1 MTLTFFLG
9 MVAFFLISLTVIHCV
24 EKRMVWPYGELQAQ
38 PHFAD
43 PTGYSATW
51 VANAV
56 ASGFT
61 FLGWMRDMKGETYRI
76 SYAVLVSP
84 DRSTLAVIGA
94 GHILRLP
101 IQGTWLHT
109 PSSDGRSFYS
119 TDKQAG
125 VQLDVSR
132 HWANQLVFASSFAEL
147 WRRHQAWIQEQRV
160 LPRGLSAGRE
170 LEEFRAAREEHY
182 RAMERA
188 GLIQYTDASAT
199 SFRFTLYGAARTA
212 SLGYFLG
219 LLRAITR
226 GAFPRTA

>member
-1 MTLTFFLG
+1 MTFFFG
-9 MVAFFLISLTVIHCV
+9 MVAFFLISLTVIHRI
-24 EKRMVWPYGELQAQ
+24 EKRMVWPYGELQMQ
-38 PHFAD
+38 PHFPD
-43 PTGYSATW
+43 STGYTAAW

-61 FLGWMRDMKGETYRI
+61 LLGWMRDMKGEKYRI
-76 SYAVLVSP
+76 SYAILVSP

-94 GHILRLP
+94 GHIISLP

-125 VQLDVSR
+125 VQLDVSQ
-132 HWANQLVFASSFAEL
+132 HWTNQLVFASSFAEL
-147 WRRHQAWIQEQRV
+147 WQRHQAWTQGLRV

-170 LEEFRAAREEHY
+170 LEEFRAVREEHY
-182 RAMERA
+182 RTMERA

-212 SLGYFLG
+212 GWSYLLG
-219 LLRAITR
+219 LVRAITR
-226 GAFPRTA
+226 GAFPKTA

>member
-1 MTLTFFLG
+1 MTFLFG
-9 MVAFFLISLTVIHCV
+9 MVAFFLISLTLIHCI
-24 EKRMVWPYGELQAQ
+24 EKRMVWPYGELQMQ
-38 PHFAD
+38 PHFD
-43 PTGYSATW
+43 DSTGYTTAC
-51 VANAV
+51 VASAV
-56 ASGFT
+56 AVGFSQ
-61 FLGWMRDMKGETYRI
+61 LGWMRDMKGENYRI
-76 SYAVLVSP
+76 SYAILVSP

-94 GHILRLP
+94 GHIFSLP
-101 IQGTWLHT
+101 LHGTWLHT
-109 PSSDGRSFYS
+109 PSSDGRSYYS

-132 HWANQLVFASSFAEL
+132 HWSNQLVLASNFGEL
-147 WRRHQAWIQEQRV
+147 WQRHQAWIQELRV

-170 LEEFRAAREEHY
+170 LEEFRAVREEHY

-212 SLGYFLG
+212 SWGYFLG

>member
-1 MTLTFFLG
+1 MTFFFA
-9 MVAFFLISLTVIHCV
+9 MVAFFLISLTVIHRI

-38 PHFAD
+38 PHFVD
-43 PTGYSATW
+43 STGYSSAW
-51 VANAV
+51 VANAF

-61 FLGWMRDMKGETYRI
+61 LLGWMRDMKGENYRI
-76 SYAVLVSP
+76 SYAILVAP

-94 GHILRLP
+94 GHILSLP

-109 PSSDGRSFYS
+109 PASDGRSFYS

-125 VQLDVSR
+125 VQVDVSR
-132 HWANQLVFASSFAEL
+132 HWTSQLVFASSFAEL
-147 WRRHQAWIQEQRV
+147 WRRHQAWIQELRV
-160 LPRGLSAGRE
+160 LPRGLCAGRE
-170 LEEFRAAREEHY
+170 LEEFRAVREEHY

-188 GLIQYTDASAT
+188 GLIQYTDTSAT

-212 SLGYFLG
+212 SWGYFLG

>member
-1 MTLTFFLG
+1 MTFFFG
-9 MVAFFLISLTVIHCV
+9 AVAFFLISLTVIHCV

-43 PTGYSATW
+43 STGYSPAW
-51 VANAV
+51 AANAV
-56 ASGFT
+56 ASGFSL
-61 FLGWMRDMKGETYRI
+61 LGWMRDMKGENYRI
-76 SYAVLVSP
+76 SYAILVSP

-94 GHILRLP
+94 GHIFGLP

-132 HWANQLVFASSFAEL
+132 HWANQLVFASTFAEL
-147 WRRHQAWIQEQRV
+147 WQRHRSWVQELRV
-160 LPRGLSAGRE
+160 LPRGLSARRE
-170 LEEFRAAREEHY
+170 LEEFRAVREEHY

-188 GLIQYTDASAT
+188 GLIQYTDVSAT

-212 SLGYFLG
+212 SWGYLLG
-219 LLRAITR
+219 LVRAVTR